1 LLARTWGLVGTKLP
15 EIIRE
20 RANRLAANVETENTS
35 DDLASALEKVQP
47 NHPLVVEWKA
57 KKVARATP
65 PGQSAIDRV
74 RQLLG
79 SSAPLANAAAPRQ
92 LIEHAAILDTLHT
105 TSVEE
110 AAQDL
115 TSIGDL
121 SGARDLRSASQFA
134 LGELGITDLKIV
146 SDFPIALCAV
156 GYTRITR
163 DPNRS
168 ILTPFE
174 TLDPNGRVPLYVVS
188 SETEGIYFQLDPVRV
203 VTWLIDNRW
212 VQAAVPAS
220 AESAWAWL
228 YAQVPGLYQSRWQP
242 NFNDPLAV
250 GIRTLIH
257 TLSHVL
263 LRPC

>member
-1 LLARTWGLVGTKLP
+1 M
-15 EIIRE
+15 
-20 RANRLAANVETENTS
+20 
-35 DDLASALEKVQP
+35 
-47 NHPLVVEWKA
+47 
-57 KKVARATP
+57 
-65 PGQSAIDRV
+65 
-74 RQLLG
+74 LG
-79 SSAPLANAAAPRQ
+79 SGAQLANAPAPRQ

-121 SGARDLRSASQFA
+121 PGARDLRSASQFA

-174 TLDPNGRVPLYVVS
+174 T
-188 SETEGIYFQLDPVRV
+188 
-203 VTWLIDNRW
+203 
-212 VQAAVPAS
+212 
-220 AESAWAWL
+220 
-228 YAQVPGLYQSRWQP
+228 
-242 NFNDPLAV
+242 
-250 GIRTLIH
+250 
-257 TLSHVL
+257 
-263 LRPC
+263 